1 MLVIPRIVAGLA
13 LAAVMAAGCA
23 GRSATSGPFVRKGG
37 PGFVDVGGPP
47 LAATPAAQE
56 EIERATRE
64 AVAKRAAEKAAP
76 LPSIEGR
83 DRGLRDALAEL
94 GKAPSAAR
102 HIRVAEAYR
111 RVGVTDA
118 AFDHY
123 SDALRL
129 APRSIAALDGRARLW
144 RDTGL
149 LGPALTDAHRARY
162 FAPTSAEVH
171 NTLGTILERRGLCAE
186 ALAEYREALRLK
198 PDAAWARENVER
210 LGECPQPR

>member
-1 MLVIPRIVAGLA
+1 MA
-13 LAAVMAAGCA
+13 LAGVAVAAAGCA
-23 GRSATSGPFVRKGG
+23 SRSAGSGPFVRKGG
-37 PGFVDVGGPP
+37 PGFVDVGGVPP
-47 LAATPAAQE
+47 ASSTASDE
-56 EIERATRE
+56 EIARATRE

-83 DRGLRDALAEL
+83 DRGLRDALAVL
-94 GKAPSAAR
+94 GKAPSAAG

-149 LGPALTDAHRARY
+149 LGPALADAHRARY
-162 FAPTSAEVH
+162 FAPTSAEVR

-198 PDAAWARENVER
+198 PDAVWARENVER
-210 LGECPQPR
+210 LGTCEPVNLVNP